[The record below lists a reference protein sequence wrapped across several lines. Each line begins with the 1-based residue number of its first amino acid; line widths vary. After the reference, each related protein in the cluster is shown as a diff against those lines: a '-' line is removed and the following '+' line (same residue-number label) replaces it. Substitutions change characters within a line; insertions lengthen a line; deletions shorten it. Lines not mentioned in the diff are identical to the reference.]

1 MLTSKK
7 DTEKIIENKTKKKN
21 NKGPQSL
28 KILTER
34 SNSAKWKCPL
44 KFLSRPKVSGRLPS
58 SQRVKNGIKSMS
70 DREWLDFRSI
80 TSNCF

>member
-34 SNSAKWKCPL
+34 SNSAKWKCSL
-44 KFLSRPKVSGRLPS
+44 IFLSRPKASGRLPS
-58 SQRVKNGIKSMS
+58 SQSGSFSKGEKWNQIDVRSRVA
-70 DREWLDFRSI
+70 
-80 TSNCF
+80 